1 MTDQPVFWWGC
12 FVILIW
18 VVGVL
23 IQTDIPSAEGA
34 RSLLAQH
41 GRSKVLWFLAAG
53 ISMLLAVYLF
63 FTGDHERGI
72 FVGLWV
78 PTILAAANLLI
89 ARER

>member
-1 MTDQPVFWWGC
+1 VTDQPVFWWGC